1 MQAIRRLGQLSSRN
15 DKGGCLIEGRE
26 EILLMLHFHPRNPS
40 TNYKQVLIQT
50 LKQATARAG
59 IQPKLLILRLPS
71 FQTPFLIPDPWLLA

>member
-1 MQAIRRLGQLSSRN
+1 
-15 DKGGCLIEGRE
+15 
-26 EILLMLHFHPRNPS
+26 MLHLHPRNPS

-71 FQTPFLIPDPWLLA
+71 SQAPFLIPDHWLPA